1 MLFRYGKKKIINA
14 IKNNHIVK
22 LNIRVDYTTPKKIEP
37 RYKSSGFNCPHCGL
51 FAKQNFYTP
60 CKGSDYNQSYWS
72 KILNVFWDGEFVD
85 YHNHI
90 YTLSV
95 CFCDYCD
102 EYTLWVNKQLVYPN
116 STIAPEPVND
126 MPVDVKYDFIEAR
139 DVVQRSPRSAAA
151 LLRLALQKLM
161 PHIGQDGKNINR
173 DIGNL
178 VNEGMS
184 KELQKQLDVL
194 RVIGNE
200 SVHPGELDMKDD
212 IETAIALFHLLN
224 SFVQLKITSKIT
236 TENLLNNKVPNSKR
250 EHIRLRQKK

>member
-1 MLFRYGKKKIINA
+1 MYN
-14 IKNNHIVK
+14 
-22 LNIRVDYTTPKKIEP
+22 
-37 RYKSSGFNCPHCGL
+37 SSGFNCPHCGL
-51 FAKQNFYTP
+51 YAKQNFYTP
-60 CKGSDYNQSYWS
+60 CKGSNHEQSYLS
-72 KILNVFWDGEFVD
+72 KILNALLDDDFVD
-85 YHNHI
+85 DYYHI
-90 YTLSV
+90 SKLSV
-95 CFCDYCD
+95 CFCDHCAK
-102 EYTLWVNKQLVYPN
+102 YTLWVDKQLVYPN
-116 STIAPEPVND
+116 LTIAPEPVND
-126 MPVDVKYDFIEAR
+126 MPDDVKYDFSEAR
-139 DVVQRSPRSAAA
+139 YVVQRSPRSAAA

-161 PHIGQDGKNINR
+161 PHIGQDGKNINS

-184 KELQKQLDVL
+184 KELQEQLDVL

>member
-1 MLFRYGKKKIINA
+1 VYNS
-14 IKNNHIVK
+14 
-22 LNIRVDYTTPKKIEP
+22 P
-37 RYKSSGFNCPHCGL
+37 GFSCPHCGL
-51 FAKQNFYTP
+51 YAKQKFYTP
-60 CKGSDYNQSYWS
+60 SKGSNHAQGRLS
-72 KILNVFWDGEFVD
+72 KIFYLLFDDDFVD
-85 YHNHI
+85 NYNLIH
-90 YTLSV
+90 TLSV
-95 CFCDYCD
+95 CFCEHCN

-126 MPVDVKYDFIEAR
+126 MPADVKYDFIEAR

-161 PHIGQDGKNINR
+161 PHIGQDGKNINN

-184 KELQKQLDVL
+184 KELQEQLDVL

-212 IETAIALFHLLN
+212 IKTAIALFHLLN

-236 TENLLNNKVPNSKR
+236 TENLLNNKVPESKR
-250 EHIRLRQKK
+250 DHIRLRKKK